1 MRARRGKPQGQS
13 FDELYAAGDA
23 RRLAPTAAEAAL
35 EALLNELGEGALRG
49 EFKREWPFRGWYLDF
64 YFPAIGLAIEVDG
77 GYHRLQARWREDQL
91 KERALEGAGLTLLR
105 LTNREVLH
113 DRERV
118 VRRLREAWRTALLR
132 QRGAR
137 EERAPYRVTRGAV
150 ALRTA
155 FYLPYI

>member
-1 MRARRGKPQGQS
+1 MS
-13 FDELYAAGDA
+13 FDDRYAAGDA
-23 RRLAPTAAEAAL
+23 RRLEPTPAEAAL

-49 EFKREWPFRGWYLDF
+49 EFKREWPFRDWYLDF

-91 KERALEGAGLTLLR
+91 KARALEDAGLTLLR

-118 VRRLREAWRTALLR
+118 VRRLREAWRAALLR
-132 QRGAR
+132 QRGTSQKSAR
-137 EERAPYRVTRGAV
+137 EERAPYKVTRSAV
-150 ALRTA
+150 ALRA
-155 FYLPYI
+155 VLYLP